1 MGQLHNI
8 SKLKYFFMEKWFSPN
23 FVQINKLLASVGFK
37 PRLLE
42 SKASTLTTTICV
54 LRIVEYL

>member
-8 SKLKYFFMEKWFSPN
+8 SKLKYLFMEKLFSPN

-54 LRIVEYL
+54 LRIV